1 VAPTDLAHDTW
12 ILAHDGSAADL
23 VERVLARH
31 RLDPP
36 RLLTGHG
43 DEPVEIQALVAA
55 GRGVTLSHELTV
67 IVSRDNLIAR
77 PLTAEPGVRHIRVAY
92 PTGPLTTAAETVLN
106 TLRSVGEQH
115 QAELASSTSSP
126 A

>member
-1 VAPTDLAHDTW
+1 MCLPRPPANCFSSLAHDTW

-77 PLTAEPGVRHIRVAY
+77 PQNPAFGT
-92 PTGPLTTAAETVLN
+92 
-106 TLRSVGEQH
+106 S
-115 QAELASSTSSP
+115 ASRTP
-126 A
+126 PVQ